1 MNASHGLK
9 AFRRTLSR
17 RIFLRFLGAVVVYTV
32 ALFLLLGLAS
42 LFYYSIGQHIDWV
55 SRLAHMLFGNMAG
68 VLFAAALVLLI
79 GWAILFFYYWNRTFH
94 YLEDLVNATET
105 VCVAQEQVSLPEELM
120 EVERRLNDIQHT
132 ALRNAR
138 AAQDAEQKKN
148 DLIVYLAHDLKTPLT
163 SVIGYLTLLADEREI
178 SPELRQKY
186 LSVALDRAC
195 RLEELINEF
204 FEIARFSL
212 VHLPLDPVRIDLS
225 LMLGQIV
232 YEFQPML
239 QEKHLTCKL
248 SAAPE
253 LIVLCDGNKIQRVF
267 DNLLR
272 NAVNYCYPN
281 TEIVV
286 IASEAGEDIR
296 VQVLNH
302 GAPIRQDKLERLF
315 EQFYRLDSART
326 SQTGGSGLG
335 LAIAKEIVTRH
346 GGTISAH
353 CDGELI
359 SFTVT
364 LPKSSEK
371 SKDFIE

>member
-163 SVIGYLTLLADEREI
+163 SVIG
-178 SPELRQKY
+178 
-186 LSVALDRAC
+186 
-195 RLEELINEF
+195 
-204 FEIARFSL
+204 
-212 VHLPLDPVRIDLS
+212 LS
-225 LMLGQIV
+225 LI
-232 YEFQPML
+232 
-239 QEKHLTCKL
+239 H
-248 SAAPE
+248 
-253 LIVLCDGNKIQRVF
+253 I
-267 DNLLR
+267 
-272 NAVNYCYPN
+272 
-281 TEIVV
+281 
-286 IASEAGEDIR
+286 
-296 VQVLNH
+296 
-302 GAPIRQDKLERLF
+302 
-315 EQFYRLDSART
+315 
-326 SQTGGSGLG
+326 
-335 LAIAKEIVTRH
+335 
-346 GGTISAH
+346 
-353 CDGELI
+353 
-359 SFTVT
+359 
-364 LPKSSEK
+364 
-371 SKDFIE
+371 